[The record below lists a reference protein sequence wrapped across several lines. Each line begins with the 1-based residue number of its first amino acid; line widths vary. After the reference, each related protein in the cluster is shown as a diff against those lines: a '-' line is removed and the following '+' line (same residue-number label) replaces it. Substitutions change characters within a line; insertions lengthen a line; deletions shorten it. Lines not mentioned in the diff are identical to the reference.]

1 MGIREQIQEQYD
13 DSLLFAD
20 GFDDCIV
27 GVTED
32 FGPARVIYC
41 INKMIDTL
49 MENDSLSWHDAVEY
63 LEFNTFGAYVGEQT
77 PIYMEPVE
85 CFTI

>member
-1 MGIREQIQEQYD
+1 MGIREQIQEHYD
-13 DSLLFAD
+13 EPLLFAD
-20 GFDDCIV
+20 GFDGCIV

-32 FGPARVIYC
+32 SGTARVIYC
-41 INKMIDTL
+41 INKMIDSL
-49 MENDSLSWHDAVEY
+49 MEDSTTWHDAVEY

-77 PIYMEPVE
+77 PIYMEPVK